1 MILSKGWKDAA
12 WDKFV
17 TGAPRP
23 RTLSEQQYSDLFW
36 LTDAQMARLAPFF
49 PRSHGKPRVDD
60 RRVLSGII
68 FINRNGLRWRDAPA
82 AYGPHKTLYS
92 RWKRWSEKGIFARMM
107 AGLAA
112 EHGEK
117 TTVMIDATYLKAHR
131 TATSMAAKKGGVV
144 A

>member
-1 MILSKGWKDAA
+1 M
-12 WDKFV
+12 
-17 TGAPRP
+17 
-23 RTLSEQQYSDLFW
+23 SDLFW
-36 LTDAQMARLAPFF
+36 LTDEQMVTVRPARTNDHRQCGQTGRLQQMGKLAPFF
-49 PRSHGKPRVDD
+49 PKSHGKPRVDD

-68 FINRNGLRWRDAPA
+68 FINRNGSRWRDAPRE
-82 AYGPHKTLYS
+82 YSPHKTLYS

-117 TTVMIDATYLKAHR
+117 TTVVIDATYLKAHR